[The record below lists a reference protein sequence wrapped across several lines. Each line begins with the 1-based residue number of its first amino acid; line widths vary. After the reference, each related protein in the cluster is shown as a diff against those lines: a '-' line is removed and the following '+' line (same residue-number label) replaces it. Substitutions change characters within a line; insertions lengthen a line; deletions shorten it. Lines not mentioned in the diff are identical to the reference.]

1 VEPWSDSSRGLYTL
15 LVGAVALQRLAEL
28 ALSRRNVRHLL
39 AEGGVEVGRSHYRW
53 MVLLHTTFLF
63 SCVLEVWSLRR
74 PLIGVLAI
82 AMLTALV
89 AAAALRGWVIL
100 TLGRRWSTRVV
111 CLPGAALLRGGPYR
125 FLRHP
130 NYVAV
135 VVEMTAL
142 PLVHTAW
149 LTALF
154 FTAAN
159 LVLLRERVRVEERA
173 LASFAEGAGGD

>member
-1 VEPWSDSSRGLYTL
+1 MPWSDTSRWLYTA
-15 LVGAVALQRLAEL
+15 LVAVVAVQRLAEL

-39 AEGGVEVGRSHYRW
+39 AGGGVEVGRSHYPF
-53 MVLLHTTFLF
+53 MVLLHTTFLL
-63 SCVLEVWSLRR
+63 SCVLEVWWLRR
-74 PLIGVLAI
+74 PFIGMLAI

-100 TLGRRWSTRVV
+100 TLGRRWATRVV
-111 CLPGAALLRGGPYR
+111 CLPGVALVRDGPYR

-135 VVEMTAL
+135 AVEMAAL

-149 LTALF
+149 LTALC

-173 LASFAEGAGGD
+173 LASFAGGVGGD